1 MDEEAAWDGWMSD
14 SDISDSSS
22 EGWIDIEG
30 EGDIVVSDSDDDAT
44 HAIEPGPPT
53 VALQFPTLA
62 TTKVCCYKLAL
73 YDTSRHVDFDSRR
86 LCTLK

>member
-1 MDEEAAWDGWMSD
+1 MSD
-14 SDISDSSS
+14 SDTSDSSS

-30 EGDIVVSDSDDDAT
+30 EGDVVISDSDDDTT

-53 VALQFPTLA
+53 VATQIPTLA
-62 TTKVCCYKLAL
+62 TTKVRWYKLAS
-73 YDTSRHVDFDSRR
+73 YDISQHVDFDSRR